1 MKLRILNIISCLFIS
16 ACIISSCLER
26 EDYEYILSS
35 NSSITAF
42 SMGDIITQYTK
53 VIEGKDSI
61 IEDTVYGADYPFTID
76 QQMGFIYNA
85 DSLPAGTD
93 VSKVK
98 VNITADTY
106 NIYIVASTDSLWEEK
121 DSLNFSQPIQFKV
134 LAETGIF
141 GRIYDAKINV
151 HKQVPDSMVWRKTSS
166 NFPTQIQKQ
175 KAVVANNEIFIF
187 AEQETQVGMC
197 KMETSTQ
204 QWSALQTIDIP
215 VKADYSSVMVWN
227 NQFYMLAQN
236 QLYTSANGLNWSK
249 VETTET
255 FAQLTACITL
265 EKSQKIVGINTENQ
279 YIESTDGINWE
290 TYETISD
297 EFPTQNLSFV
307 ANPLVTNNAL
317 GRILVMGYNPANKD
331 TANVIWTQLASDH
344 EWTSLAYETN
354 KLACPN
360 FENPSMISYNN
371 QLYAF
376 GGPIQGIKE
385 SEAFSHFY
393 TSIDNGITWE
403 KITELAMF
411 PEEFTQLYEKAKGNY
426 SWAIDQNHFLWIM
439 WSETGEVWRGR
450 INKLGFDRK

>member
-1 MKLRILNIISCLFIS
+1 MKLRILNIISCLFVA
-16 ACIISSCLER
+16 ACIVSSCLER
-26 EDYEYILSS
+26 EEYEYVLSS

-42 SMGDIITQYTK
+42 SMGDIITQHTK
-53 VIEGKDSI
+53 VIGGKDSI
-61 IEDTVYGADYPFTID
+61 IEDTIYGANYPFTID

-85 DSLPAGTD
+85 DSLPVGTD

-106 NIYIVASTDSLWEEK
+106 YIYIVASTDSIWEEK
-121 DSLNFSQPIQFKV
+121 DSLDFNQPIQFKV
-134 LAETGIF
+134 MAETGIF

-151 HKQVPDSMVWRKTSS
+151 HKQVPDSMTWSKASA

-175 KAVVANNEIFIF
+175 KAVVVNNEIFVF
-187 AEQETQVGMC
+187 AEQETQVGMS
-197 KMETSTQ
+197 KMEISSQ
-204 QWSALQTIDIP
+204 QWTALQTIDIP

-236 QLYTSANGLNWSK
+236 QLYTSVNGLNWSK

-265 EKSQKIVGINTENQ
+265 EKSQKIIGINTESQ
-279 YIESTDGINWE
+279 YIESTDGVNWE

-307 ANPLVTNNAL
+307 ASPLATNNAL
-317 GRILVMGYNPANKD
+317 GRVLVMGSNPINKD
-331 TANVIWTQLASDH
+331 TTNVVWTQLASDQG
-344 EWTSLAYETN
+344 WTNLAYETN
-354 KLACPN
+354 NQLCPN
-360 FENPSMISYNN
+360 FENPSLISYNN

-376 GGPIQGIKE
+376 GGPVQGIKE
-385 SEAFSHFY
+385 SKAFSHFY
-393 TSIDNGITWE
+393 TSIDNGITWK
-403 KITELAMF
+403 KITELVMF
-411 PEEFTQLYEKAKGNY
+411 PEEFSQLYQKAKGNY
-426 SWAIDQNHFLWIM
+426 SWAIDQNNFLWIM
-439 WSETGEVWRGR
+439 WSETGEVWKGR